1 MNIEKRLAEEHS
13 RTLTMTVV
21 DYISNDKNKF
31 KILMDL
37 FLKGE
42 PKLIQRSAWPL
53 SYVAIA
59 HPELIK
65 PYLGKLIIKL
75 QQENNHPSVP
85 RNILRI
91 FEEIE
96 IPEKYEGYLV
106 DCCFSIL
113 QSETNPIASK
123 AFAITVAT
131 KICKKYPDLKSELRL
146 HLEHMQ
152 NYPLAPAVKVRIKR
166 AIKEL

>member
-1 MNIEKRLAEEHS
+1 MDIEKRLREEHS
-13 RTLTMTVV
+13 KSLTMAVV
-21 DYISNDKNKF
+21 DYIGNDKKRF
-31 KILMDL
+31 KCLMDL
-37 FLKGE
+37 FLNGE
-42 PKLIQRSAWPL
+42 PKLIKRAAWPL
-53 SYVAIA
+53 SYAAIA

-75 QQENNHPSVP
+75 QQTDNHPSVP

-91 FEEIE
+91 FEEIM
-96 IPEKYEGYLV
+96 IPEKYEAYLV

-113 QSETNPIASK
+113 VSATDPIASK

-131 KICKKYPDLKSELRL
+131 KICKKYPDLKNELRL

-152 NYPLAPAVKVRIKR
+152 NYPLAPAIKVRIKR